1 MRRVRL
7 SRRAVLRGAGVAVA
21 LPTLDAM
28 LDDRGLLHAQ
38 AWAQAAPPPVR
49 LVTFFLPN
57 GFPVENRFVPR
68 ETGAGYTIT
77 PCLDPIKAHVPGF
90 TVLSNVQ
97 GRGGTCMHASGLT
110 AFGTGLPHMK
120 TGATGPSLDQV
131 AARRNGMSTRFPS
144 LVVGVQSAPIPGTN
158 GNSTDIFLNV
168 SWQDANQPSPADR
181 EPGPLFARLFGN
193 GPQDDKAY
201 ALLRRNR
208 RSVLDYLIGEVGR
221 WKPRLGASDNA
232 RLDAHLSGLR
242 ELERRLPLETE
253 APAACSA
260 PAMGNA
266 APMGYVAK
274 AQLQCTLFATALA
287 CRLTSYGCFIYG
299 IGAGDGGPDPAY
311 GLAGNQHQ
319 ETHANKQDVMQK
331 FTSVQMQTV
340 KLFLDKLKGTQEGT
354 RTLLDNSLI
363 MVGTELGNG
372 TTHSPNDLPFVIAG
386 GAGGRLKT
394 NGTHI
399 RFATAPKIGRL
410 HLTLL
415 KLAGFDEASFAG
427 ETAPIPELM
436 G

>member
-1 MRRVRL
+1 VRRLRL

-28 LDDRGLLHAQ
+28 LDDRGLLHKE

-68 ETGAGYTIT
+68 EVGAGYTVT

-110 AFGTGLPHMK
+110 AFGTGLPHAK

-158 GNSTDIFLNV
+158 GNSSDIFLNV

-208 RSVLDYLIGEVGR
+208 RSVLDYLIAEVGR
-221 WKPRLGASDNA
+221 WKPRLGADDNA
-232 RLDAHLSGLR
+232 RLDAHLGGLR
-242 ELERRLPLETE
+242 ELERRLPLETQ
-253 APAACSA
+253 APAACAA

-266 APMGYVAK
+266 APAGYVAK
-274 AQLQCTLFATALA
+274 AQLQCALFATALA

-311 GLAGNQHQ
+311 ALSGNHHQ
-319 ETHANKQDVMQK
+319 ETHANKQGRHAEVHERAHADLQAVPGPAEGDARGWADAAGQ
-331 FTSVQMQTV
+331 Q
-340 KLFLDKLKGTQEGT
+340 LDHDGHRARQWDHALAQRPAVRDRGRRGRPAQDQRDACPVRHGAQD
-354 RTLLDNSLI
+354 RAAAPDAAQI
-363 MVGTELGNG
+363 
-372 TTHSPNDLPFVIAG
+372 G
-386 GAGGRLKT
+386 GVR
-394 NGTHI
+394 
-399 RFATAPKIGRL
+399 
-410 HLTLL
+410 
-415 KLAGFDEASFAG
+415 
-427 ETAPIPELM
+427 
-436 G
+436 